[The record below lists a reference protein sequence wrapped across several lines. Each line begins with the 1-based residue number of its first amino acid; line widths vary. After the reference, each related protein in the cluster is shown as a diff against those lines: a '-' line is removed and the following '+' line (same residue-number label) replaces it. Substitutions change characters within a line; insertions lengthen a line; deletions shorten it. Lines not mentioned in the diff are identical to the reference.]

1 VTRACPKRNSCVP
14 VFAAIFDL
22 LSKPPLLRVRS
33 LQGAAPLARAAL
45 VLLLLL
51 PGLPSV
57 AQDVTEPALKAAFI
71 YNFALFTTWP
81 ADALPTGPSVLCVL
95 GDSAVAQAL
104 EQTVEGRLLAGRP
117 MTVSRLAAT
126 ESPRR
131 CAVLYLSHVSASD
144 VAQILSGLGD
154 APVLTISDMDG
165 FGQRGGIAQFYFDHG
180 RLRFSVDVP
189 HAKHAHLE
197 ISSRLLSLSKQP

>member
-1 VTRACPKRNSCVP
+1 M
-14 VFAAIFDL
+14 
-22 LSKPPLLRVRS
+22 RVRS
-33 LQGAAPLARAAL
+33 LLGPAPLARAAL

-51 PGLPSV
+51 PGLPSL

-81 ADALPTGPSVLCVL
+81 TDASPSVLCVL
-95 GDSAVAQAL
+95 GDNAVAQAL

-117 MTVSRLAAT
+117 MTVSRLAPT

-131 CAVLYLSHVSASD
+131 CAVLYLSHTSASD

-154 APVLTISDMDG
+154 APVLTISDIEG
-165 FGQRGGIAQFYFDHG
+165 FDQRGGIARFYFDHG
-180 RLRFSVDVP
+180 HLRFSVDIQ
-189 HAKHAHLE
+189 HAKHARLE